1 MIYIT
6 GDTHVPYDIGRLSAH
21 NFPQQKELTKDDYV
35 VICGD
40 FGGVWTGGNTDKDW
54 LEWLE
59 DKPFTT
65 LFVDGNH
72 ENFPLLN
79 GFPEEEWHSG
89 RIHRLRPSVIHLMR
103 GQIFEIDGLKCFAMG
118 GASSHDKDDRVEGID
133 WWPEE
138 MPDDAEMKTALDNL
152 KTAGWKVNIVLT
164 HCAPAKVQCMLSSLY
179 AQDALTNFF
188 QYIDEELDFD
198 AWYFGHYHADREVD
212 AKHRALYNDIIR
224 IR

>member
-1 MIYIT
+1 MIYVT
-6 GDTHVPYDIGRLSAH
+6 GDTHIPHDIGKLSAH
-21 NFPQQKELTKDDYV
+21 NFPQQKEMTKDDYV
-35 VICGD
+35 IVCGD
-40 FGGVWTGGNTDKDW
+40 FGGVWEGGNTDKYW
-54 LEWLE
+54 LDWLE

-79 GFPEEEWHSG
+79 EFPEAEWHGG

-103 GQIFEIDGLKCFAMG
+103 GQFFEIDGLKCFAMG
-118 GASSHDKDDRVEGID
+118 GASSHDRERRIEGID

-152 KTAGWKVNIVLT
+152 KSAGWKADIVLT
-164 HCAPAKVQCMLSSLY
+164 HCAPAKVQCRLSPLY

-188 QYIDEELDFD
+188 QYIDQELDFEH
-198 AWYFGHYHADREVD
+198 WYFGHYHEDRETD
-212 AKHRALYNDIIR
+212 EKHRALYCDIVR